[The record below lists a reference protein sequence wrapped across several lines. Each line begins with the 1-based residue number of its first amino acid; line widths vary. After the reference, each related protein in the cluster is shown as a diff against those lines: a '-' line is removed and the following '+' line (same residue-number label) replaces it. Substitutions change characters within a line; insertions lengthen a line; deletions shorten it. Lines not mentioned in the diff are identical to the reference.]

1 MKQIYTM
8 AKYAKSMML
17 AAVLTVGVT
26 VVNAQEADSN
36 STDFTPSSESAWL
49 KGEQISDLTEAYIYN
64 VGAEIF
70 IKNNRSASE
79 KDINNAN
86 LWTITNENDT
96 YKFACGNKKLFLD
109 YEVVAWFCDI
119 SDLTYTYFTLVNATT
134 EDKGYAYKLKNT
146 KKVWSKYQTRYFS
159 VEGTSYVVAENEEN
173 KNNDWLFISE
183 AQKNAYLDYK
193 AKYNEA
199 KEFTFNEKV
208 EENKTLFAKLKEILT
223 AKAKTTYASYEGENG
238 DQMVLSNIIEEIKEY
253 LSNTSTG
260 IDNMNANSSTKTEA
274 IFSVNGVRNAR
285 LIKGLNIVKMS
296 DGSIKKVMVK

>member
-36 STDFTPSSESAWL
+36 STDFTPASESAWL

-70 IKNNRSASE
+70 IKNNRTASE

-96 YKFACGNKKLFLD
+96 YIFACGKKKLFLNYD
-109 YEVVAWFCDI
+109 VFKWFCDI
-119 SDLTYTYFTLVNATT
+119 SDLTYTNFTLVDGTT
-134 EDKGYAYKLKNT
+134 TDKGYAYKLKNSKT
-146 KKVWSKYQTRYFS
+146 VWNKIQTRYFS
-159 VEGTSYVVAENEEN
+159 VKGTSYLEAENEEN
-173 KNNDWLFISE
+173 NNNYCLFISE
-183 AQKNAYLDYK
+183 TQKNAYLDYK

-199 KEFTFNEKV
+199 KEFTYNEKV

-238 DQMVLSNIIEEIKEY
+238 DQLVLSNIIKEIKEY

-260 IDNMNANSSTKTEA
+260 IDNMNANTSTKAEA
-274 IFSVNGVRNAR
+274 IYSVNGVRNAR
-285 LIKGLNIVKMS
+285 LSKGLNIVKMS

>member
-1 MKQIYTM
+1 
-8 AKYAKSMML
+8 MML

-96 YKFACGNKKLFLD
+96 YKFACGNKKLFLNYD
-109 YEVVAWFCDI
+109 VVAWFCDI

-199 KEFTFNEKV
+199 KNYASNEKV
-208 EENKTLFAKLKEILT
+208 EANVTLFAKLKEILSDK
-223 AKAKTTYASYEGENG
+223 AKATYASYEGENG

-260 IDNMNANSSTKTEA
+260 IDNINANSSAKAEA
-274 IFSVNGVRNAR
+274 IYNVNGVRNAQ
-285 LIKGLNIVKMS
+285 LTKGLNIVKMS
-296 DGSIKKVMVK
+296 DGSVKKIMVK

>member
-1 MKQIYTM
+1 
-8 AKYAKSMML
+8 MML

-96 YKFACGNKKLFLD
+96 YKFACGNKKLFLNYD
-109 YEVVAWFCDI
+109 VVAWFCDI

-199 KEFTFNEKV
+199 KNYASNEKV
-208 EENKTLFAKLKEILT
+208 EANVTLFAKLKEILSDK
-223 AKAKTTYASYEGENG
+223 AKATYASYEGENG

-260 IDNMNANSSTKTEA
+260 IDNINANSSAKAEA
-274 IFSVNGVRNAR
+274 IYSVNGVRNAR
-285 LIKGLNIVKMS
+285 LSKGLNIVKMS

>member
-96 YKFACGNKKLFLD
+96 YKFACGNKKLFLNYD
-109 YEVVAWFCDI
+109 VVAWFCDI

-199 KEFTFNEKV
+199 KNYASNEKV
-208 EENKTLFAKLKEILT
+208 EANVTLFDKLKEILSDK
-223 AKAKTTYASYEGENG
+223 AKATYASYEGENG

-260 IDNMNANSSTKTEA
+260 IDNINANSSAKAEA
-274 IFSVNGVRNAR
+274 IYSVNGVRNAR
-285 LIKGLNIVKMS
+285 LTKGLNIVKMS

>member
-26 VVNAQEADSN
+26 VVDAQEADSN
-36 STDFTPSSESAWL
+36 TTDFTPSSESAWL

-96 YKFACGNKKLFLD
+96 YKFACGNKKLFLNYD
-109 YEVVAWFCDI
+109 VVAWFCDI

-199 KEFTFNEKV
+199 KNYASNEKV
-208 EENKTLFAKLKEILT
+208 EANVTLFAKLKEILSDK
-223 AKAKTTYASYEGENG
+223 AKATYASYEGENG

-260 IDNMNANSSTKTEA
+260 IDNMNANSSAKAEA
-274 IFSVNGVRNAR
+274 IFSANGVRNAQ
-285 LIKGLNIVKMS
+285 LTKGLNIVKMS

>member
-26 VVNAQEADSN
+26 TVNAQEADSN
-36 STDFTPSSESAWL
+36 STEFTPSSESAWL

-146 KKVWSKYQTRYFS
+146 K
-159 VEGTSYVVAENEEN
+159 
-173 KNNDWLFISE
+173 
-183 AQKNAYLDYK
+183 
-193 AKYNEA
+193 
-199 KEFTFNEKV
+199 
-208 EENKTLFAKLKEILT
+208 
-223 AKAKTTYASYEGENG
+223 
-238 DQMVLSNIIEEIKEY
+238 
-253 LSNTSTG
+253 
-260 IDNMNANSSTKTEA
+260 
-274 IFSVNGVRNAR
+274 
-285 LIKGLNIVKMS
+285 
-296 DGSIKKVMVK
+296 

>member
-96 YKFACGNKKLFLD
+96 YKFACGNKKLFLNYD
-109 YEVVAWFCDI
+109 VVAWFCDI

-199 KEFTFNEKV
+199 KEFTYNEKV

>member
-1 MKQIYTM
+1 M
-8 AKYAKSMML
+8 
-17 AAVLTVGVT
+17 
-26 VVNAQEADSN
+26 
-36 STDFTPSSESAWL
+36 

-96 YKFACGNKKLFLD
+96 YKFACGNKKLFLNYD
-109 YEVVAWFCDI
+109 VVAWFCDI

-159 VEGTSYVVAENEEN
+159 VEGTSYVGAENEEN
-173 KNNDWLFISE
+173 INNNWLFISE

-199 KEFTFNEKV
+199 KNYASNEKV
-208 EENKTLFAKLKEILT
+208 EANVTLLAKLKKILSDK
-223 AKAKTTYASYEGENG
+223 AKATYASYEGENG
-238 DQMVLSNIIEEIKEY
+238 DQMVLSNIIEEIKTY
-253 LSNTSTG
+253 LNSTPTG
-260 IDNMNANSSTKTEA
+260 IDNMNANTSAKAEA
-274 IFSVNGVRNAR
+274 IFSVNGVRNAQ
-285 LIKGLNIVKMS
+285 LNKGLNIVKMS
-296 DGSIKKVMVK
+296 DGSVKKIMVK

>member
-36 STDFTPSSESAWL
+36 STEFTPSSESAWL

-199 KEFTFNEKV
+199 KEFTYNEKV

-238 DQMVLSNIIEEIKEY
+238 DQLILSNIIKEIKEY

-260 IDNMNANSSTKTEA
+260 IDNMNANTSTKTEA

-285 LIKGLNIVKMS
+285 LTKGLNIVKMS

>member
-26 VVNAQEADSN
+26 TVNAQEADSN
-36 STDFTPSSESAWL
+36 STEFTPSSESAWL

-199 KEFTFNEKV
+199 KEFTYNEKV

-238 DQMVLSNIIEEIKEY
+238 DQLILSNIIEEIKTY
-253 LSNTSTG
+253 LNSTPTG
-260 IDNMNANSSTKTEA
+260 IDNINANSSAKAEA
-274 IFSVNGVRNAR
+274 IFSVNGVRNAQ
-285 LIKGLNIVKMS
+285 LTKGLNIVKMS

>member
-8 AKYAKSMML
+8 AKYAKSIML
-17 AAVLTVGVT
+17 AAILTVGAT

-36 STDFTPSSESAWL
+36 STEFTPSSESAWL

-96 YKFACGNKKLFLD
+96 YKFACGNKKLFLNYD
-109 YEVVAWFCDI
+109 VVAWFCDI

-199 KEFTFNEKV
+199 KEFTYNEKV

-238 DQMVLSNIIEEIKEY
+238 DQMVLSNIIEEIKTY
-253 LSNTSTG
+253 LNSTPTG
-260 IDNMNANSSTKTEA
+260 IDNINANSSAKAEA
-274 IFSVNGVRNAR
+274 IFSVNGVRNAQ

>member
-36 STDFTPSSESAWL
+36 STDFTPASESAWL

-70 IKNNRSASE
+70 IKNNRTASE

-96 YKFACGNKKLFLD
+96 YIFACGKKKLFLNYD
-109 YEVVAWFCDI
+109 VFKWFCDI
-119 SDLTYTYFTLVNATT
+119 SDLTYTNFTLVDGTT
-134 EDKGYAYKLKNT
+134 TDKGYAYKLKNSKT
-146 KKVWSKYQTRYFS
+146 VWNKIQTRYFS
-159 VEGTSYVVAENEEN
+159 VKGTSYIEAENEEN

-183 AQKNAYLDYK
+183 TQKNAYLDYK

-199 KEFTFNEKV
+199 KEFTYNEKV

-238 DQMVLSNIIEEIKEY
+238 DQLVLSNIIKEIKEY

-260 IDNMNANSSTKTEA
+260 IDNMNANTSTKAEA
-274 IFSVNGVRNAR
+274 IYSVNGVRNAR
-285 LIKGLNIVKMS
+285 LTKGLNIVKMS

>member
-1 MKQIYTM
+1 
-8 AKYAKSMML
+8 MML

-96 YKFACGNKKLFLD
+96 YKFACGNKKLFLNYD
-109 YEVVAWFCDI
+109 VVAWFCDI
-119 SDLTYTYFTLVNATT
+119 SDLTYTYVTLVNATT

-159 VEGTSYVVAENEEN
+159 VEGTSYVAENEEN

-199 KEFTFNEKV
+199 KNYASNEKV
-208 EENKTLFAKLKEILT
+208 EANVTLFAKLKEILSDK
-223 AKAKTTYASYEGENG
+223 AKATYASYEGENG

-260 IDNMNANSSTKTEA
+260 IDNINANSSAKAEA
-274 IFSVNGVRNAR
+274 IYSVNGVRNAR
-285 LIKGLNIVKMS
+285 LTKGLNIVKMS

>member
-1 MKQIYTM
+1 
-8 AKYAKSMML
+8 MMH

-96 YKFACGNKKLFLD
+96 YKFACGNKKLFLNYD
-109 YEVVAWFCDI
+109 VVAWFCDI

-199 KEFTFNEKV
+199 KNYASNEKV
-208 EENKTLFAKLKEILT
+208 EANVTLFAKLKEILSDK
-223 AKAKTTYASYEGENG
+223 AKATYASYEGENG

-260 IDNMNANSSTKTEA
+260 IDNINANSSAKAEA
-274 IFSVNGVRNAR
+274 IYSVNGVRNAR
-285 LIKGLNIVKMS
+285 LTKGLNIVKMS

>member
-8 AKYAKSMML
+8 AKYAKSMMH

-96 YKFACGNKKLFLD
+96 YKFACGNKKLFLNYD
-109 YEVVAWFCDI
+109 VVAWFCDI

-199 KEFTFNEKV
+199 KNYASNEKV
-208 EENKTLFAKLKEILT
+208 EANVTLFAKLKEILSDK
-223 AKAKTTYASYEGENG
+223 AKATYASYEGENG

-260 IDNMNANSSTKTEA
+260 IDNINANSSAKAEA
-274 IFSVNGVRNAR
+274 IYSVNGVRNAR
-285 LIKGLNIVKMS
+285 LTKGLNIVKMS

>member
-86 LWTITNENDT
+86 LWTITNKNDT
-96 YKFACGNKKLFLD
+96 YMFACGNKKLFLNFD
-109 YEVVAWFCDI
+109 VVKWFCDI
-119 SDLTYTYFTLVNATT
+119 SDITYTYFSLVNVTT
-134 EDKGYAYKLKNT
+134 PDKGYAYKLKNT

-199 KEFTFNEKV
+199 KEFTYNEKV